1 MIQPLERTELT
12 TPARCALKAK
22 SLRAACAA
30 LLAFGLMSVMGPCV
44 QAQGAEPGLEE
55 PFSYPAS
62 LLRARSTY
70 TVSPA
75 TPVLLGS
82 TVVVLEQ
89 SRLTDVA
96 AIAHAPVH
104 VEGSGRS
111 ARRWVC
117 AQAQG
122 ATRPVKLWFIATGQ
136 ETVTEVQMRP
146 GTFAETAGCGELTNH
161 FEPVTLSRIASGMTV
176 DSVVRDI
183 GPASARDARGWHFWV
198 SRRSY
203 EYYEQK
209 FTEYVWVGALADEK
223 GVISDVFTT
232 QITR

>member
-1 MIQPLERTELT
+1 MLLASAAT
-12 TPARCALKAK
+12 TGIC
-22 SLRAACAA
+22 RAA
-30 LLAFGLMSVMGPCV
+30 GEGR
-44 QAQGAEPGLEE
+44 LEE
-55 PFSYPAS
+55 PFAYPAS
-62 LLRARSTY
+62 LLSARSTY

-75 TPVLLGS
+75 TPVLLGN

-96 AIAHAPVH
+96 AIARAPVH
-104 VEGSGRS
+104 VDGSGRS

-117 AQAQG
+117 AQAQS
-122 ATRPVKLWFIATGQ
+122 ASHPVKLWFIATGQ

-146 GTFAETAGCGELTNH
+146 GTFAEDAGCGELTNH
-161 FEPVTLSRIASGMTV
+161 FEPVTLSRIASGMTIAA
-176 DSVVRDI
+176 VVRDI

-203 EYYEQK
+203 EYFDQK
-209 FTEYVWVGALADEK
+209 FTEYVWVGALADK
-223 GVISDVFTT
+223 QGHISDVFTT